1 MRVAIGIDIGG
12 TNTKFVLV
20 SEDGKVLR
28 FEQIPTLSVSV
39 GDKEQM
45 DDLLVKNL
53 KAFLNKGTETSEIAG
68 IGMGVAGLI
77 DRKRSEERRVG
88 KECRSR
94 WSPYH

>member
-28 FEQIPTLSVSV
+28 SEQIPTPSVSDD
-39 GDKEQM
+39 DKEKM

-53 KAFLNKGTETSEIAG
+53 RAFLSKGEESG
-68 IGMGVAGLI
+68 I
-77 DRKRSEERRVG
+77 
-88 KECRSR
+88 
-94 WSPYH
+94 